1 MYYALNLFA
10 KKFKKD
16 LVFQKSCHI
25 FAPAFALKTAG
36 SQSEGSAKYFEK
48 KIPKNLVVSK

>member
-48 KIPKNLVVSK
+48 RYQKIW